1 MNTGGQLSGSP
12 DLDWTHLSETPGI
25 SANLDQSVVMGDWG
39 DWGDWALLTQPLAP
53 S

>member
-12 DLDWTHLSETPGI
+12 DLDWTRLSETPGI

-39 DWGDWALLTQPLAP
+39 DWALLTQPLAP